1 MGRASISYSNK
12 DYESL
17 RQELLARIPQ
27 LTDRWTDFNES
38 DLGVVLLELF
48 CGVGDMLAYYLDAQA
63 AEAFLPTARQRQNVI
78 NLCKLIGYR
87 LDSPVAATT
96 ALRFSL
102 PSSMPE
108 DVTIPVGTACRAK
121 LDDGNVEFETV
132 EEATIPRGQFS
143 ADAGARQGVRKSE
156 EFISGGD
163 RRQRFALSSTSLSQG
178 TVHVRVGSSDWEEA
192 RFFID
197 SAPDSKHFQV
207 ETDGLDVTW
216 IIFGDGIHGEIP
228 PVGEIIT
235 VEHLETLG
243 SEGNIG
249 RELVTEIVSP
259 VYHDGTRLD
268 MVVTN
273 PIASTGGSDRE
284 TLEHAKL
291 QAPAELR
298 SLWKAVTKDDYKA
311 LAEGFPGVAKAQVLD
326 ANDCANIRY
335 YQVNMAV
342 APDGGGLPSPILKR
356 ELAEFIE
363 SRKVITVEVNL
374 FDPSYR
380 TVAIDAEVYVYPT
393 EQPEDV
399 CMRLEA
405 ALREFFSFEKMTFG
419 QSVHFSDV
427 VSLLD
432 GVRGVS
438 HVNMY
443 SPQSDIDIRP
453 GQIATLGEVRLDMR
467 TATL

>member
-1 MGRASISYSNK
+1 MGRASITYSNK

-96 ALRFSL
+96 VLRFALSTA
-102 PSSMPE
+102 SA
-108 DVTIPVGTACRAK
+108 DDITIPAGTVCKAK
-121 LDDGNVEFETV
+121 LDDGDVEFETI
-132 EEATIPRGQFS
+132 ESATIPRGQFS
-143 ADAGARQGVRKSE
+143 ADAGARQGVRRIE
-156 EFISGGD
+156 EFMATGG
-163 RRQRFALSSTSLSQG
+163 RGQRYALTPTSIAQG
-178 TVHVRVGSSDWEEA
+178 GARVRVGSADWEEA

-197 SAPDSKHFQV
+197 SAPDSRHFQV
-207 ETDGLDVTW
+207 EADGLDVTW
-216 IIFGDGIHGEIP
+216 IIFGDGIHGAIP
-228 PVGEIIT
+228 PVGEIVI

-249 RELVTEIVSP
+249 RDLVTEIVSP
-259 VYHDGTRLD
+259 TYHNGTRID
-268 MVVTN
+268 PTVTN

-284 TLEHAKL
+284 SLEHAKL

-342 APDGGGLPSPILKR
+342 APDGGGLPSPTLKS

-363 SRKVITVEVNL
+363 SRKVITIEVNL
-374 FDPSYR
+374 FDPSYQP
-380 TVAIDAEVYVYPT
+380 VPINAEVYVYPT
-393 EQPEDV
+393 EQAEDV
-399 CMRLEA
+399 RMRVES
-405 ALREFFSFEKMTFG
+405 ALREFFSFEKMSFG
-419 QSVHFSDV
+419 QSVFFSDV

-432 GVRGVS
+432 GIRGVS
-438 HVNMY
+438 HVTVFL
-443 SPQSDIDIRP
+443 PQADIEIRP
-453 GQIATLGEVRLDMR
+453 GQIASLGELHLDMR
-467 TATL
+467 IATL

>member
-17 RQELLARIPQ
+17 RQELLARVPQ

-87 LDSPVAATT
+87 LDTPVAATT
-96 ALRFSL
+96 TLRFSL
-102 PSSMPE
+102 PSAMSE
-108 DVTIPVGTACRAK
+108 DITIPARTVCKAR
-121 LDDGNVEFETV
+121 LDDGDVEFETV
-132 EEATIPRGQFS
+132 EDAIIPRGQLS
-143 ADAGARQGVRKSE
+143 VDVGSRQGVRKSE
-156 EFISGGD
+156 ESVSTGN
-163 RRQRFALSSTSLSQG
+163 RSQRFALSSASIAQG
-178 TVHVRVGSSDWEEA
+178 SVRVRVGDEDWEEA

-197 SAPDSKHFQV
+197 SEPDSRHFQV

-216 IIFGDGIHGEIP
+216 IVFGDGIHGALP
-228 PVGEIIT
+228 AVGEAVT
-235 VEHLETLG
+235 VEYLETLG

-249 RELVTEIVSP
+249 RDLVTELVSP
-259 VYHDGTRLD
+259 VYHNGTQVDLT
-268 MVVTN
+268 VTN
-273 PIASTGGSDRE
+273 SVASTGGSDRE

-342 APDGGGLPSPILKR
+342 APDGGGLPSSILKR

-363 SRKVITVEVNL
+363 GRKVITIEVNL
-374 FDPSYR
+374 FDPCYR
-380 TVAIDAEVYVYPT
+380 PVSIDAEVYVYQT
-393 EQPEDV
+393 EDV
-399 CMRLEA
+399 ETVRRRIEET
-405 ALREFFSFEKMTFG
+405 LRGFFSFERLSFG
-419 QSVHFSDV
+419 QPVYFSDV
-427 VSLLD
+427 VSLID
-432 GVRGVS
+432 GIQGVS
-438 HVNMY
+438 HVTMF
-443 SPQSDIDIRP
+443 SPQADVEIKP
-453 GQIATLGEVRLDMR
+453 GQIAALGEIRLDIRR
-467 TATL
+467 TT

>member
-17 RQELLARIPQ
+17 RQELLSRVPQ

-38 DLGVVLLELF
+38 DLGVVLLEMF

-78 NLCKLIGYR
+78 NLCKLIGYK
-87 LDSPVAATT
+87 LDTPVAATT
-96 ALRFSL
+96 TLRFSL
-102 PSSMPE
+102 PTAMAE
-108 DVTIPVGTACRAK
+108 DITLPARTVCKAS
-121 LDDGNVEFETV
+121 LDDGDVEFETV
-132 EEATIPRGQFS
+132 DDAIIPRGQLS
-143 ADAGARQGVRKSE
+143 TDVGARQGTRKSE
-156 EFISGGD
+156 EFVSTSD
-163 RRQRFALSSTSLSQG
+163 RAQQLPLSSTNIAQG
-178 TVHVRVGSSDWEEA
+178 SVRLRVGDTDWEET

-197 SAPDSKHFQV
+197 SAHDSRHFQI

-216 IIFGDGIHGEIP
+216 VIFGDGVHGVIP
-228 PVGEIIT
+228 PAGETIT
-235 VEHLETLG
+235 AEYLETLG
-243 SEGNIG
+243 SQGNIG
-249 RELVTEIVSP
+249 RGLVTDIVSP
-259 VYHDGTRLD
+259 VYHNGTQVGLT
-268 MVVTN
+268 VTN
-273 PIASTGGSDRE
+273 PTASTGGSDRE

-326 ANDCANIRY
+326 ANDCVNIRY

-342 APDGGGLPSPILKR
+342 APDGGGLPSSILKR

-374 FDPSYR
+374 FDPCYR
-380 TVAIDAEVYVYPT
+380 SVAVDAEMFVYPT
-393 EQPEDV
+393 EDTETV
-399 CMRLEA
+399 RRRIEE
-405 ALREFFSFEKMTFG
+405 ALRGFFSFEKMTFS
-419 QSVHFSDV
+419 QSVYFSDV

-438 HVNMY
+438 HVTLY
-443 SPQSDIDIRP
+443 SPQTDIEIRP
-453 GQIATLGEVRLDMR
+453 GQIATLGEVHLDMR
-467 TATL
+467 IAAL

>member
-17 RQELLARIPQ
+17 RQELLSRVPQ

-63 AEAFLPTARQRQNVI
+63 AEAFLPTVRQRRNVI

-96 ALRFSL
+96 TLRFSL
-102 PSSMPE
+102 PAAMTDDITVPARTVCE
-108 DVTIPVGTACRAK
+108 AK
-121 LDDGNVEFETV
+121 LDDGDVEFETI
-132 EEATIPRGQFS
+132 EDTGITRGQFWV
-143 ADAGARQGVRKSE
+143 DVGARQGVRKSD
-156 EFISGGD
+156 EFVSTGD
-163 RRQRFALSSTSLSQG
+163 RSQRYALSSTSIAQG
-178 TVHVRVGSSDWEEA
+178 SVRVRVGDSDWEEA

-197 SAPDSKHFQV
+197 SMPDSTHFQV

-216 IIFGDGIHGEIP
+216 IIFGDGIHGAISP
-228 PVGEIIT
+228 AGEVIT
-235 VEHLETLG
+235 VEYLETLG

-249 RELVTEIVSP
+249 RDLVTEVVTP
-259 VYHDGTRLD
+259 VYHNAERIDLT
-268 MVVTN
+268 VTN
-273 PIASTGGSDRE
+273 PIASTGGSEHE

-298 SLWKAVTKDDYKA
+298 SLWKAVTKNDYKA

-335 YQVNMAV
+335 YQVNMAI
-342 APDGGGLPSPILKR
+342 APDGGGLPSPILKQ

-363 SRKVITVEVNL
+363 SRKVITIEVNL
-374 FDPSYR
+374 FDPCYR
-380 TVAIDAEVYVYPT
+380 PISVDAEVFIYPT
-393 EQPEDV
+393 EDPDTVRGRIEQS
-399 CMRLEA
+399 
-405 ALREFFSFEKMTFG
+405 LREFFSFERLSFG
-419 QSVHFSDV
+419 QSVYFSDI
-427 VSLLD
+427 VSLVD

-438 HVNMY
+438 HVKMF
-443 SPQSDIDIRP
+443 SPQNDVEIRP
-453 GQIATLGEVRLDMR
+453 GQIASLGELHLDMR
-467 TATL
+467 VAT

>member
-1 MGRASISYSNK
+1 MGRASIAYSNK

-48 CGVGDMLAYYLDAQA
+48 CGIGDMLAYYLDAQA

-96 ALRFSL
+96 VFRFALSTA
-102 PSSMPE
+102 SA
-108 DVTIPVGTACRAK
+108 DDITIPNRTVCKAK
-121 LDDGNVEFETV
+121 LDDGDVEFETI
-132 EEATIPRGQFS
+132 ESATIPRGQLS
-143 ADAGARQGVRKSE
+143 ADAGARQGVRRLE
-156 EFISGGD
+156 EFTATGG
-163 RRQRFALSSTSLSQG
+163 RGQRYALTPTSIAQG
-178 TVHVRVGSSDWEEA
+178 SVQVHLGGVDWEEA
-192 RFFID
+192 RLFID
-197 SAPDSKHFQV
+197 SGADSRHFQV
-207 ETDGLDVTW
+207 ETDGLDVAW
-216 IIFGDGIHGEIP
+216 IIFGDGVHGAVP
-228 PVGEIIT
+228 LVGETIT
-235 VEHLETLG
+235 AEYLETLG

-259 VYHDGTRLD
+259 IYHNGTRIDLA
-268 MVVTN
+268 VTN
-273 PIASTGGSDRE
+273 PVASTGGSDRE
-284 TLEHAKL
+284 SLEHAKL

-326 ANDCANIRY
+326 ANDCSNIRY
-335 YQVNMAV
+335 YQVNLAI

-363 SRKVITVEVNL
+363 SRKVITIEVNL

-380 TVAIDAEVYVYPT
+380 SVPIDAEVYVNPT

-399 CMRLEA
+399 RMRAET
-405 ALREFFSFEKMTFG
+405 ALRDFFSFEKMTFG

-438 HVNMY
+438 HVRLS
-443 SPQSDIDIRP
+443 SPLSDIEIWS
-453 GQIATLGEVRLDMR
+453 GQMATLGEVRLDMR
-467 TATL
+467 RAT

>member
-17 RQELLARIPQ
+17 RQELLARVPQ

-63 AEAFLPTARQRQNVI
+63 AEAFLTTARQRQNVI

-87 LDSPVAATT
+87 LDTPVAATT
-96 ALRFSL
+96 TLRFSL
-102 PSSMPE
+102 PSAMTE
-108 DVTIPVGTACRAK
+108 DITVPARTVCRAK
-121 LDDGNVEFETV
+121 LEDGDVEFETV
-132 EEATIPRGQFS
+132 EDATIPRGQLMV
-143 ADAGARQGVRKSE
+143 DVGARQGARRSE
-156 EFISGGD
+156 EFVSTGN
-163 RRQRFALSSTSLSQG
+163 RAQRFALSSASIAQG
-178 TVHVRVGSSDWEEA
+178 SVQIRVGDDDWEEA

-197 SAPDSKHFQV
+197 SALDSKHFQV

-216 IIFGDGIHGEIP
+216 IVFGDGIHGAMP
-228 PVGEIIT
+228 PAGETIT
-235 VEHLETLG
+235 VEYLETLG

-259 VYHDGTRLD
+259 VYHNGTRIELT
-268 MVVTN
+268 VAN

-284 TLEHAKL
+284 SLEHAKL

-335 YQVNMAV
+335 YQVNMAI
-342 APDGGGLPSPILKR
+342 APDGGGLPSPTLKQ

-363 SRKVITVEVNL
+363 SRKVITIEVNL

-380 TVAIDAEVYVYPT
+380 PVSVDAEVYVYPT
-393 EQPEDV
+393 ERPDDV
-399 CMRLEA
+399 RMRVES
-405 ALREFFSFEKMTFG
+405 ALREFFSFEKMSFG
-419 QSVHFSDV
+419 ESVYFSDV

-432 GVRGVS
+432 GIRGVS
-438 HVNMY
+438 HVTMF
-443 SPQSDIDIRP
+443 SPQADIEIRP
-453 GQIATLGEVRLDMR
+453 GQIAVLGEMHLEMR
-467 TATL
+467 IATP

>member
-17 RQELLARIPQ
+17 RQELLARVPQ

-96 ALRFSL
+96 TLRFSL
-102 PSSMPE
+102 PSVMTE
-108 DVTIPVGTACRAK
+108 DATIPAKTVCRAE
-121 LDDGNVEFETV
+121 LDDGNAEFETV
-132 EEATIPRGQFS
+132 EDAIIPRDQLS
-143 ADAGARQGVRKSE
+143 ADVGARQGVRKSE
-156 EFISGGD
+156 EFISTGD
-163 RRQRFALSSTSLSQG
+163 RSQRFALSSTTIAQG
-178 TVHVRVGSSDWEEA
+178 SVRVRVADNNWEET

-197 SAPDSKHFQV
+197 SVPDSKHFQV

-216 IIFGDGIHGEIP
+216 IIFGDGIHRAIP
-228 PVGEIIT
+228 PAGEIIT
-235 VEHLETLG
+235 VEYLETLG

-249 RELVTEIVSP
+249 RELVRKIVSP
-259 VYHDGTRLD
+259 IYHNGTRLD
-268 MVVTN
+268 LTVTN
-273 PIASTGGSDRE
+273 PVASTGGSDRE
-284 TLEHAKL
+284 SLEHAKL

-342 APDGGGLPSPILKR
+342 APDGGGLPSPTLKS
-356 ELAEFIE
+356 ELADFIE
-363 SRKVITVEVNL
+363 SRKVITIEVNL

-380 TVAIDAEVYVYPT
+380 PVPIDAEVYVYPT
-393 EQPEDV
+393 ERPDDV
-399 CMRLEA
+399 RMRVES
-405 ALREFFSFEKMTFG
+405 ALREFFAFEKMSFG
-419 QSVHFSDV
+419 QSVFFSDV

-432 GVRGVS
+432 GIRGVS
-438 HVNMY
+438 HVTLY
-443 SPQSDIDIRP
+443 SPQADTGIRP
-453 GQIATLGEVRLDMR
+453 GQIAVLGEMHLEMR
-467 TATL
+467 IATP

>member
-17 RQELLARIPQ
+17 RQELLARVPQ

-87 LDSPVAATT
+87 LDTPVAATT
-96 ALRFSL
+96 TLRFSL
-102 PSSMPE
+102 PSAMAE
-108 DVTIPVGTACRAK
+108 DITVPARTVCKAR
-121 LDDGNVEFETV
+121 LDDGDVEFETAEDV
-132 EEATIPRGQFS
+132 VIPRNQTS
-143 ADAGARQGVRKSE
+143 VDVGARQGALKSE
-156 EFISGGD
+156 EFVGTGD
-163 RRQRFALSSTSLSQG
+163 RGQRQALASTSIAQAS
-178 TVHVRVGSSDWEEA
+178 VRVRVGSTDWEEA

-197 SAPDSKHFQV
+197 SALDSKHFQI
-207 ETDGLDVTW
+207 ETDGLDITW
-216 IIFGDGIHGEIP
+216 IIFGDGTHGAIP
-228 PVGEIIT
+228 PVGETVT
-235 VEHLETLG
+235 VEYLETLG

-259 VYHDGTRLD
+259 VYYNGTRIDLT
-268 MVVTN
+268 VTN
-273 PIASTGGSDRE
+273 PVASTGGSDRE
-284 TLEHAKL
+284 SLEHAKL

-298 SLWKAVTKDDYKA
+298 SLWKAVTRDDYKA

-335 YQVNMAV
+335 YQVNIAI

-356 ELAEFIE
+356 EIAEFIE
-363 SRKVITVEVNL
+363 SRKVITVEVNI
-374 FDPSYR
+374 FDPSYQS
-380 TVAIDAEVYVYPT
+380 VSVDAEVYVYPT
-393 EQPEDV
+393 EQIEGAR
-399 CMRLEA
+399 MRVES
-405 ALREFFSFEKMTFG
+405 ALREFFAFDKMSFG
-419 QSVHFSDV
+419 QPVHFSDV
-427 VSLLD
+427 VALLD

-438 HVNMY
+438 YVKLY
-443 SPQSDIDIRP
+443 SPASDVEIRP
-453 GQIATLGEVRLDMR
+453 GQIATLGEVRLDIR
-467 TATL
+467 RAT

>member
-63 AEAFLPTARQRQNVI
+63 SEAFLPTARQRQNVI

-96 ALRFSL
+96 TLRFSL
-102 PSSMPE
+102 PSAMTE
-108 DVTIPVGTACRAK
+108 DISVPARTVCKAT
-121 LDDGNVEFETV
+121 LDDGNVEFETT
-132 EEATIPRGQFS
+132 EDAIIPRGQLS
-143 ADAGARQGVRKSE
+143 TDVGARQGVRKSE
-156 EFISGGD
+156 EFISTGD
-163 RRQRFALSSTSLSQG
+163 RSQRFALSSANIAQG
-178 TVHVRVGSSDWEEA
+178 SVRVHIVDDAWAEA

-207 ETDGLDVTW
+207 ETDGLDISWV
-216 IIFGDGIHGEIP
+216 IFGDGTHGAVP
-228 PVGEIIT
+228 PAGEIIT
-235 VEHLETLG
+235 VEYLETLG
-243 SEGNIG
+243 SDGNIG
-249 RELVTEIVSP
+249 RELVTDIVSP
-259 VYHDGTRLD
+259 IYVSGDRLD
-268 MVVTN
+268 LSVTN
-273 PIASTGGSDRE
+273 PIASTGGTDRE

-335 YQVNMAV
+335 YQVNLAV
-342 APDGGGLPSPILKR
+342 APDGGGLPSPILKQ

-363 SRKVITVEVNL
+363 SRKVITIEVNL
-374 FDPSYR
+374 FDPSYQP
-380 TVAIDAEVYVYPT
+380 VAIDAEVYIYPA
-393 EQPEDV
+393 EQTEDV
-399 CMRLEA
+399 RMRIES
-405 ALREFFSFEKMTFG
+405 ALRDFFSFERMSFG
-419 QSVHFSDV
+419 QSVYFSDV

-438 HVNMY
+438 HVRMY
-443 SPQSDIDIRP
+443 SPQADTEIRP
-453 GQIATLGEVRLDMR
+453 GQIATLGEVHLDMR
-467 TATL
+467 TAAL

>member
-17 RQELLARIPQ
+17 RQELLSRVPQ

-38 DLGVVLLELF
+38 DLGMVLLELF

-87 LDSPVAATT
+87 LDTPVAATT
-96 ALRFSL
+96 TLRFSL
-102 PSSMPE
+102 PSAMAE
-108 DVTIPVGTACRAK
+108 DITVPARTVCKAK
-121 LDDGNVEFETV
+121 LDDGDVEFETAEDAV
-132 EEATIPRGQFS
+132 IPRGQLS
-143 ADAGARQGVRKSE
+143 IDVGARQGVRKSE
-156 EFISGGD
+156 EFISMGG
-163 RRQRFALSSTSLSQG
+163 RSQRLALASTSIAQG
-178 TVHVRVGSSDWEEA
+178 SVRVKVGGMAWEET

-197 SAPDSKHFQV
+197 SAPDSKDFQV

-216 IIFGDGIHGEIP
+216 IIFGDGIHGAVP
-228 PVGEIIT
+228 SAGEAIT
-235 VEHLETLG
+235 IEYLETLG

-249 RELVTEIVSP
+249 RDLVTDIVSP
-259 VYHDGTRLD
+259 IYVSGAQIDLT
-268 MVVTN
+268 VTN
-273 PIASTGGSDRE
+273 PVASAGGSDRE

-342 APDGGGLPSPILKR
+342 APDGGGLPSPLLKQ

-374 FDPSYR
+374 FDP
-380 TVAIDAEVYVYPT
+380 
-393 EQPEDV
+393 
-399 CMRLEA
+399 
-405 ALREFFSFEKMTFG
+405 
-419 QSVHFSDV
+419 
-427 VSLLD
+427 
-432 GVRGVS
+432 
-438 HVNMY
+438 N
-443 SPQSDIDIRP
+443 
-453 GQIATLGEVRLDMR
+453 
-467 TATL
+467 